1 MSDMPKRLIEQDNK
15 ESKRIKLSALEALG
29 NSDSENEENEPI
41 VIESDS
47 DDDIIEGKCTVIY
60 SCLVMDPN

>member
-1 MSDMPKRLIEQDNK
+1 MSDMPKRVIGQENK

-47 DDDIIEGKCTVIY
+47 DDDVIEGKCTVIY